1 MTHFQTGPV
10 SHLPGLTN
18 AHLHGTYGAQHRGIR
33 ASNSFELG
41 SVNLMAR
48 ETHPPSPTELYAC
61 ALVTGLENLEAGTTG
76 VIDHYYGPLT
86 EDHVFAVAH
95 AYDRLGIRAWVL
107 LEFTDLP
114 WLCYTRESYPN
125 VSDAVPRDRLPEEIQ
140 SLIDTQ
146 PSAGP
151 DDLAKAVSLIRTWS
165 GDRVR
170 LGLALG
176 NPVWCTDQLIGD
188 VARVATDLDVLL
200 TTHVDESPLQ
210 RRISLEQWGI
220 TSVERLKRAGALSR
234 RTVISHAAQVDAD
247 DIRTVADHNTTI
259 SHNPISNL
267 KLRVGL
273 APVGDWLRGNVN
285 VCLGCDSDAQNLFT
299 VIKFVAALADL
310 SGLRE
315 VTDTPEEMAL
325 LMASTNAWPLWR
337 TSDVEADYMVFSEPL
352 GPYAY
357 AWDDPAKYI
366 TEVFIDES
374 PALERARQA
383 VADAGARDIVLSL
396 RAEAVADTQIA
407 RAARLTNM
415 MRRFVHDATRQG
427 KRRI

>member
-1 MTHFQTGPV
+1 
-10 SHLPGLTN
+10 
-18 AHLHGTYGAQHRGIR
+18 
-33 ASNSFELG
+33 
-41 SVNLMAR
+41 
-48 ETHPPSPTELYAC
+48 
-61 ALVTGLENLEAGTTG
+61 
-76 VIDHYYGPLT
+76 
-86 EDHVFAVAH
+86 
-95 AYDRLGIRAWVL
+95 
-107 LEFTDLP
+107 
-114 WLCYTRESYPN
+114 
-125 VSDAVPRDRLPEEIQ
+125 
-140 SLIDTQ
+140 
-146 PSAGP
+146 
-151 DDLAKAVSLIRTWS
+151 
-165 GDRVR
+165 
-170 LGLALG
+170 LALG

-188 VARVATDLDVLL
+188 VARVSTDLDVLL

-259 SHNPISNL
+259 SHNPIGNL

-315 VTDTPEEMAL
+315 VADTPEEMAL

-415 MRRFVHDATRQG
+415 MRRFVYDATR
-427 KRRI
+427 